1 MAAVS
6 PPDPYKSAR
15 DLPIVAEML
24 EQIRGGKLLTRF
36 VARDQRASLE
46 AVERQ
51 LDHLVATV
59 DGFYDLLGDR
69 HWIFHES
76 LNTDLA
82 KGLLAKPAD
91 EAEQMLIAHYQDP
104 ETLRFM
110 IQRLWHFPEMQA
122 RRQMIDRAR
131 EDYEAGRYDST
142 VLSLIP
148 VMDGFVNDV
157 EKDPRRGLHARED
170 DEMAAWN
177 SAVGHHQGLTLAHR
191 TFTKTF
197 KKTSDEE
204 VHELY
209 RNGIVHGMLTNF
221 NNVVVGT
228 KAWNRLFAVADWALS
243 REKQAIPPEPKPSL
257 RALFGQIA
265 ENQRTQRVLDA
276 WQPRT
281 LTPEDPGFED
291 ESIHALAVEVLK
303 AWKAKNYGRMAAQLA
318 SLTREDTQGKSAGRV
333 RDEYML
339 FELEGFR
346 IVRIDFRAAVICEI
360 DVELTIDGETKI
372 GRIRWIR
379 ETDGGETAIPGHE
392 DGEWRLMTWGPLA
405 MFHKA
410 EEDTTDDDLLD
421 DAA

>member
-1 MAAVS
+1 MVAIP

-51 LDHLVATV
+51 LDDLVATV

-82 KGLLAKPAD
+82 KGLLAKPVD
-91 EAEQMLIAHYQDP
+91 EAEQLLIAHYQDH

-122 RRQMIDRAR
+122 RRQRIDRAR

-142 VLSLIP
+142 VLLLIS

-157 EKDPRRGLHARED
+157 ETDPRRGLHARED

-177 SAVGHHQGLTLAHR
+177 SVVGHHQGLTLAHR

-221 NNVVVGT
+221 NNVVAAT

-243 REKQAIPPEPKPSL
+243 REKQTIPPEPEPSL
-257 RALFGQIA
+257 RELFGQIA
-265 ENQRTQRVLDA
+265 ENQRTKQALDT
-276 WQPRT
+276 WQAKT
-281 LTPEDPGFED
+281 LTPDDPDFES
-291 ESIHALAVEVLK
+291 ESIHALAAEILE
-303 AWKAKNYGRMAAQLA
+303 AWKTKNYGRMAVQLA
-318 SLTREDTQGKSAGRV
+318 SLTREDTPGKSAGRV
-333 RDEYML
+333 RDEYMP
-339 FELEGFR
+339 FELEDFR
-346 IVRIDFRAAVICEI
+346 IVRLDFQAPVICEI
-360 DVELTIDGETKI
+360 DAELTVAGDTKI

-379 ETDGGETAIPGHE
+379 ETDDGKSAISGHE
-392 DGEWRLMTWGPLA
+392 EGEWRFMTWGPSA
-405 MFHKA
+405 MFHA
-410 EEDTTDDDLLD
+410 AEDTA
-421 DAA
+421 DAVNSD